1 MLVTLKAGEYLWGTR
16 GSHLCDEHG
25 FAIVLLLDTDVEID
39 DDVAEAAL
47 AVIRADREF
56 RGCDPLTGEPLPPPV
71 EPNPE
76 PTPEPT
82 PEPEPETEVVEVI
95 PEPTPEV
102 VVPEIAPEPAPVEG
116 EVTNG

>member
-56 RGCDPLTGEPLPPPV
+56 RGCDPLTGGPLPVVELTPEPVV
-71 EPNPE
+71 EPEVIETEVIE
-76 PTPEPT
+76 PTPE
-82 PEPEPETEVVEVI
+82 I
-95 PEPTPEV
+95 
-102 VVPEIAPEPAPVEG
+102 VVPEVAPEPAPLEG

>member
-25 FAIVLLLDTDVEID
+25 FATVLLLDTDVEID

-56 RGCDPLTGEPLPPPV
+56 RGCDPLTGEPLPVVELTPEPVV
-71 EPNPE
+71 EPEVIETEVIE
-76 PTPEPT
+76 PTPE
-82 PEPEPETEVVEVI
+82 I
-95 PEPTPEV
+95 
-102 VVPEIAPEPAPVEG
+102 VVPEVALEPAPVEG